1 MDADEIERILGVDV
15 KGTGDLNVGQVLADV
30 KGDKI
35 GKAYKY
41 LETNLRQAEDS
52 ISAAQLKE
60 RANYQKLDALLGDTS
75 EETLSCEQVLAILE
89 RL

>member
-1 MDADEIERILGVDV
+1 MDADEIGRILGVDV

-52 ISAAQLKE
+52 ISAA
-60 RANYQKLDALLGDTS
+60 
-75 EETLSCEQVLAILE
+75 
-89 RL
+89 